1 MTNTVLVS
9 NTVRVKYTV
18 RVAGPDD
25 PRERSWQAGPV
36 RVRVTLPSR
45 SDRAE
50 PKERLTTERIVD
62 TAMALM
68 AEQGYEAVSM
78 RSLARA
84 LDTGPASLY
93 AHVANRDEL
102 DQLVIDRIARLLEI
116 PEPDPDRWADQL
128 KDVLRQMR
136 DLYHDHPG
144 SARAAMA
151 QIPTMEGSMR
161 AAEGIM
167 AICVAGGI
175 SPQAAAWMCDLAALY
190 VSAVGY
196 EESLW
201 VQRQNS
207 TAPGEEPDHEA
218 IDAEMVELWNQLPP
232 ELFPLLTKYS
242 PEMTAGDGHDR
253 FEFAID
259 VLVAGLTAVSEKY
272 R

>member
-1 MTNTVLVS
+1 M
-9 NTVRVKYTV
+9 
-18 RVAGPDD
+18 AD
-25 PRERSWQAGPV
+25 PRDPARERTWQAGPV
-36 RVRVTLPSR
+36 RVRVTLPR
-45 SDRAE
+45 GGPGRPP

-68 AEQGYEAVSM
+68 ASQGYDAVSM
-78 RSLARA
+78 RSLAKA

-93 AHVANRDEL
+93 QHVANRDEL
-102 DQLVIDRIARLLEI
+102 DQLVIDRIARRLEI
-116 PEPDPDRWADQL
+116 PEPDPGRWADQL

-136 DLYHDHPG
+136 DLYREHPG

-175 SPQAAAWMCDLAALY
+175 APQAAAWMCDLAALY

-196 EESLW
+196 EEALW

-207 TAPGEEPDHEA
+207 TPSGEDPDHEA
-218 IDAEMVELWNQLPP
+218 IDADMVAAWTHLPP
-232 ELFPLLTKYS
+232 ELFPLLTRYS
-242 PEMTAGDGHDR
+242 AELTSGDPHDR

-259 VLVAGLTAVSEKY
+259 VLVAGLAAVSPKHSPEQ

>member
-1 MTNTVLVS
+1 VSSTLFDVPDPTN
-9 NTVRVKYTV
+9 
-18 RVAGPDD
+18 P
-25 PRERSWQAGPV
+25 PERERSWQAGPV
-36 RVRVTLPSR
+36 RVRVTLP
-45 SDRAE
+45 RARRE
-50 PKERLTTERIVD
+50 ERPPKERLTTERIVD

-68 AEQGYEAVSM
+68 AADGYDAVSM
-78 RSLARA
+78 RSLAKA

-93 AHVANRDEL
+93 QHVANRDEL
-102 DQLVIDRIARLLEI
+102 DQLVIDRIARQLDI
-116 PEPDPDRWADQL
+116 PAPDPDHWADQL

-136 DLYHDHPG
+136 DLYRDHPG

-151 QIPTMEGSMR
+151 QIPTLEGSMR

-167 AICVAGGI
+167 AICVAG
-175 SPQAAAWMCDLAALY
+175 AWMCDLAALY

-196 EESLW
+196 EEALW

-232 ELFPLLTKYS
+232 ELFPLLTKYA
-242 PEMTAGDGHDR
+242 PEMTAGDGDDR
-253 FEFAID
+253 FEFGID
-259 VLVAGLTAVSEKY
+259 VLVAGLAAVSEKY

>member
-1 MTNTVLVS
+1 MVD
-9 NTVRVKYTV
+9 R
-18 RVAGPDD
+18 RD
-25 PRERSWQAGPV
+25 PRHERTWQAGPV
-36 RVRVTLPSR
+36 RVRVTLPPARHESR
-45 SDRAE
+45 E
-50 PKERLTTERIVD
+50 PKERLTRERIVD

-68 AEQGYEAVSM
+68 ATQGYDAVSM
-78 RSLARA
+78 RSLAKA

-93 AHVANRDEL
+93 QHVANRDEL
-102 DQLVIDRIARLLEI
+102 DQLVIDRIARGLEI

-136 DLYHDHPG
+136 DLYHEHPG

-201 VQRQNS
+201 IQRQNS
-207 TAPGEEPDHEA
+207 TAPGEEPDHTA

-232 ELFPLLTKYS
+232 ELFPLLTRYS
-242 PEMTAGDGHDR
+242 AELTAGDSNDR
-253 FEFAID
+253 FEFGVD
-259 VLVAGLTAVSEKY
+259 VLVSGLAAVSEKY

>member
-1 MTNTVLVS
+1 MT
-9 NTVRVKYTV
+9 R
-18 RVAGPDD
+18 GDD
-25 PRERSWQAGPV
+25 RERTWQAGPV
-36 RVRVTLPSR
+36 RVRVTLPR
-45 SDRAE
+45 REERPA
-50 PKERLTTERIVD
+50 KERLTTERIVD
-62 TAMALM
+62 TAMALL
-68 AEQGYEAVSM
+68 AEKGYDAVSM
-78 RSLARA
+78 RSLAKA

-93 AHVANRDEL
+93 QHVANRDEL
-102 DQLVIDRIARLLEI
+102 DQLVIDRIARRLEI
-116 PEPDPDRWADQL
+116 PEPDPERWAEQL

-151 QIPTMEGSMR
+151 QVPTMEGSMR

-196 EESLW
+196 EASLW

-207 TAPGEEPDHEA
+207 TAPGAEPDHQA
-218 IDAEMVELWNQLPP
+218 IDAEMVALWTQLPP
-232 ELFPLLTKYS
+232 ELFPLLTRYS
-242 PEMTAGDGHDR
+242 PEMTSGDDRDR
-253 FEFAID
+253 FEFGID
-259 VLVAGLTAVSEKY
+259 VLVSGLAAVSEKY

>member
-1 MTNTVLVS
+1 MFVS
-9 NTVRVKYTV
+9 STLFDM
-18 RVAGPDD
+18 AHDD
-25 PRERSWQAGPV
+25 NPERTWQAGPV
-36 RVRVTLPSR
+36 RVRVTLPRGQRGR
-45 SDRAE
+45 SERPA

-62 TAMALM
+62 AAMALM
-68 AEQGYEAVSM
+68 AEHGYDAVSM
-78 RSLARA
+78 RSLAKA

-93 AHVANRDEL
+93 QHVANRDEL
-102 DQLVIDRIARLLEI
+102 DQLVIDRIARQIEV
-116 PEPDPDRWADQL
+116 PEPDPDRWDDQL

-151 QIPTMEGSMR
+151 QIPTMEGSML

-175 SPQAAAWMCDLAALY
+175 SPQAAAWMCDLASLY

-207 TAPGEEPDHEA
+207 TASGEEPDHQQ
-218 IDAEMVELWNQLPP
+218 IDAEMAELWNQLPP
-232 ELFPLLTKYS
+232 ELFPLLTTYS
-242 PEMTAGDGHDR
+242 RELTAGDGHDR
-253 FEFAID
+253 FEFAVD
-259 VLVAGLTAVSEKY
+259 VLVAGLAAVSEKY

>member
-1 MTNTVLVS
+1 MT
-9 NTVRVKYTV
+9 
-18 RVAGPDD
+18 AGDD
-25 PRERSWQAGPV
+25 RERTWQAGPL
-36 RVRVTLPSR
+36 RVRVTLPR
-45 SDRAE
+45 REERPA
-50 PKERLTTERIVD
+50 KERLTPERIVD
-62 TAMALM
+62 TAMALL
-68 AEQGYEAVSM
+68 AEHGYDAVSM
-78 RSLARA
+78 RSLAKA

-93 AHVANRDEL
+93 QHVANRDEL
-102 DQLVIDRIARLLEI
+102 DQLVIDRIARQLVI
-116 PEPDPDRWADQL
+116 PEPDPDHWADQL

-167 AICVAGGI
+167 ALCIAGGI

-207 TAPGEEPDHEA
+207 TAAGEPPDHEE
-218 IDAEMVELWNQLPP
+218 IDAEMVAAWTQLPP
-232 ELFPLLTKYS
+232 ELFPLLTTYS
-242 PEMTAGDGHDR
+242 TELTTGDPHDR

-259 VLVAGLTAVSEKY
+259 VLVSGLAAVSEKH